1 MFEELVP
8 PEIREALSSSFEA
21 RSLLHRMIT
30 WSATMAHLPS
40 RFDQYMGEQLARME
54 RAAWEIV
61 GQYRRGELSLAEAI
75 ARLDFESDLERLDPP
90 DIDLIQPRSDR
101 RFDKL

>member
-21 RSLLHRMIT
+21 RSLLHRMIA

-40 RFDQYMGEQLARME
+40 RFDEYMGEQLARME
-54 RAAWEIV
+54 RAAWKIV
-61 GQYRRGELSLAEAI
+61 GEYRRGELSLAEAI